1 LRLAVETSA
10 LDLLDDKDE
19 LVDVA
24 RDVLSGLTPLC
35 AANASTA
42 DFGSAASRKT
52 NRSRFISTVEWLVQQ
67 GFAGWLW

>member
-1 LRLAVETSA
+1 MAVETSA
-10 LDLLDDKDE
+10 LGLLDDKDE

-24 RDVLSGLTPLC
+24 REVLSGLTPLC
-35 AANASTA
+35 AANASAA

-52 NRSRFISTVEWLVQQ
+52 NRSRFILLIWLVQQ